1 MKEVGKN
8 KNTHSESKLTVSQ
21 YESFVL
27 NQNPRFYIRF
37 FFLVCFVFYFI
48 YTRWINPIEVSNV
61 IKTCRQDNTNKTTK
75 KTGNNVMKTEI
86 SEEETK
92 TYILKGSS

>member
-27 NQNPRFYIRF
+27 NQNPRFYVRFF

-61 IKTCRQDNTNKTTK
+61 IKTCRHDNINKTTK

-86 SEEETK
+86 S
-92 TYILKGSS
+92 